1 MSQFQILGRRP
12 FTFEAVSIR
21 FACTNF
27 SGSIPPVRLRRASS
41 AVQTETQKLHLL
53 AISAH
58 EAAQHAVNGVAP
70 EVGRHDRGQPLDQK
84 THVLGPLGYV
94 YGIGRGER
102 IRGEAVAR
110 RLRPTGRPELFP
122 AKRPSSSSQKTA
134 SRLHGLD
141 SLTLLSEHRSPT
153 ATPDARQR
161 SMGPAH
167 MSRLAA
173 SPLTDATSLQDK
185 RRLR

>member
-1 MSQFQILGRRP
+1 MSWGLLDMY
-12 FTFEAVSIR
+12 T
-21 FACTNF
+21 
-27 SGSIPPVRLRRASS
+27 ASD
-41 AVQTETQKLHLL
+41 
-53 AISAH
+53 
-58 EAAQHAVNGVAP
+58 AVNGSAAKP
-70 EVGRHDRGQPLDQK
+70 LRGGFAQPD
-84 THVLGPLGYV
+84 
-94 YGIGRGER
+94 
-102 IRGEAVAR
+102 A
-110 RLRPTGRPELFP
+110 PELFP

-185 RRLR
+185 RSLR

>member
-12 FTFEAVSIR
+12 FTFKAVSIR

-70 EVGRHDRGQPLDQK
+70 EVGRHDRGQPLDPK

-110 RLRPTGRPELFP
+110 RLRPTGRPRALPGEAAELLVTEDGESP
-122 AKRPSSSSQKTA
+122 ARTRLAHLAQRAPLSDSHARRQA
-134 SRLHGLD
+134 ALHG
-141 SLTLLSEHRSPT
+141 P
-153 ATPDARQR
+153 
-161 SMGPAH
+161 GPHVAPC
-167 MSRLAA
+167 SV
-173 SPLTDATSLQDK
+173 PVD
-185 RRLR
+185 RRHKPPR